1 MSYSSLAKHSGS
13 VQSRENLPIY
23 YDLYTPVTNH
33 GTVLP
38 VILFV
43 HGFKGFKDWGAFPD
57 ACEELARAGF
67 AVLAFNHSKNG
78 VGENMME
85 FDQPEL
91 FAKQTLSGDLD
102 DIGTLIEAVKS
113 KEITNEKVI
122 LDTDQIGI
130 IGHSR
135 GGHTAVS
142 AAAEFSEIQ
151 CLVTW
156 SAVSDYNSRWSKKM
170 ISDWN
175 KNGFTEIKNSRT
187 GQVLKL
193 NVDVYTDAQK
203 NADRLMA
210 IKRVK
215 ELHIPT
221 LFIAGKQDEAVSYN
235 ETEKLYRNCPSDHK
249 EIRLI
254 DNAGHTFEV
263 SHPFEDD
270 DFPTEFS
277 EVLDFTEGWFL
288 EYLK

>member
-1 MSYSSLAKHSGS
+1 MSYSSIAKHSGS
-13 VQSRENLPIY
+13 VLSRENLPIN

-33 GTVLP
+33 GTILS

-57 ACEELARAGF
+57 ACEELARSGF

-78 VGENMME
+78 VGESMMD

-91 FAKQTLSGDLD
+91 FAKQTLSCDLD
-102 DIGTLIEAVKS
+102 DIGTLIEALKN
-113 KEITNEKVI
+113 KEITNDKVI
-122 LDTDQIGI
+122 LDTDQLGI

-142 AAAEFSEIQ
+142 AAAEYTEIQ

-156 SAVSDYNSRWSKKM
+156 SAVSDYNARWSKEM
-170 ISDWN
+170 IADWN
-175 KNGFTEIKNSRT
+175 KKGFTEIKNSRT
-187 GQVLKL
+187 GQIMKL
-193 NVDVYTDAQK
+193 DVDVYNDAQE
-203 NADRLMA
+203 NANRLMA
-210 IKRVK
+210 INRVK
-215 ELHIPT
+215 ELHIPVM
-221 LFIAGKQDEAVSYN
+221 FIAGKKDEAVSHN
-235 ETEKLYRNCPSDHK
+235 ETEKLYRNCPSDYK

-263 SHPFEDD
+263 SHPFEEE

-277 EVLDFTEGWFL
+277 EALDFTEGWFL
-288 EYLK
+288 EFLK